1 LVLSGDC
8 RDELIQSLRVMS
20 VEPAPDSSR
29 LLVIVTSDLP
39 AEQYDWQRIM
49 DRLREQAG
57 RLRSEVAASINRKKV
72 PLLAFHLLGA
82 S

>member
-1 LVLSGDC
+1 LLLAQSGQAPIPRNCFVFPHSAALSQRLFVHRLGA
-8 RDELIQSLRVMS
+8 SMS
-20 VEPAPDSSR
+20 DN
-29 LLVIVTSDLP
+29 
-39 AEQYDWQRIM
+39 DWQRIM

-72 PLLAFHLLGA
+72 PLLAFHLLDA

>member
-1 LVLSGDC
+1 
-8 RDELIQSLRVMS
+8 MS
-20 VEPAPDSSR
+20 DN
-29 LLVIVTSDLP
+29 
-39 AEQYDWQRIM
+39 DWQRIM

-72 PLLAFHLLGA
+72 PLLAFHLLDA